1 MTEVYS
7 FPQSFAQ
14 QQLWFLEQLQP
25 GLVAYNLALAVRL
38 SGPLAPNCLEAA
50 LGTIVE
56 RHESL
61 RTTFRHGVRSP
72 EQVVTANNSFHLSLV
87 DLSSSPSDGREEEA
101 LRLASI
107 EGQRSFDLTNGPL
120 LRAVLYKVE
129 SDHHVLMVS
138 MHHIVSDGW
147 SIGIFMRELGAAYD
161 FISAGLEVALP
172 ELPIQYPDYSE
183 WQRDFLQGETYGR
196 LLSYWRD
203 RLQGA
208 PSILEVP
215 ADHPR
220 PAVERHLGT
229 QLRFDVPLP
238 VAQKAMMLARHE
250 GMTLFMVLLA
260 VFKVLLFRY
269 TGQADILV
277 GSPTAGRDRP
287 ELEGLIG
294 LFANTLVLRTDLSGD
309 PAFRGLLKR
318 VCDGCLG
325 AYANQ
330 AMPFDKLVEE
340 LRPQRDLSHNPL
352 FQVEFALQNTPFR
365 PLSLRNLT
373 VTPLNLERRAAH
385 HDLSLHIEETSS
397 GLTGL
402 FEYST
407 DLFEAET
414 VSRMSGH
421 FVTLL
426 SAAVA
431 EPDCRISDLP
441 LLTDAERA
449 QILVGWNATGR
460 AYPETTIPRLI
471 EEQARRTPTATALVF
486 RGRAMSYDE
495 LNLRANQLAHY
506 LRRLGVGP
514 EVLVGICLERSF
526 EMVVG
531 LLGILKAGGA
541 YVPIDPLYPPDRQA
555 YMIQDSCAPVLLTQ
569 AKLAGGLAK
578 TGPRVV
584 ALDTEWEEIAREPGE
599 NLESSAGPD
608 NLAYVIYTSGSTGKP
623 KGVEVCHRA
632 VVNFL
637 NSMRITPGIEE
648 GDTLLSVTTLSFDIF
663 GLELWLPLV
672 TGAKTVIVSHQV
684 AMDGTALAEAM
695 LRNGATMMQATPSTW
710 RLLLQSGWEG
720 NPRLKILCGGEAW
733 SQDLAK
739 QLQPKC
745 KTLWNMYGPTETTIW
760 SAVQEVLGD
769 GVLVGHPIANTQF
782 YVVDSRLQ
790 PVPVGLPG
798 ELLIG
803 GDGLARGYFNRPEFT
818 SEKFIPDPFRADGNS
833 RLYRTGDL
841 VRYRADGLLEFLGR
855 IDHQVKI
862 RGFRIELGE
871 IETALKRHAG
881 VQQAVVVVRED
892 TPNNQRLVAYFVS
905 SDEQPPDLSELR
917 NLLKQ
922 HLPDY
927 MVPSDCVA
935 LRELPLT
942 PNGKIDRKALPPP
955 ERTRAEDSEYAAP
968 RDAFEKYLCEAW
980 ANVLGVDRVGIRDN
994 FFDLG
999 GHSLLAVQ
1007 LWRSVQ
1013 RILPGEEL
1021 PLSALLE
1028 APTVEQFA
1036 VRLRNIKGDQYQL
1049 LVRMRPGSSTRPPF
1063 FCVHGR
1069 GGNVLNMRPLAMA
1082 LPADLP
1088 FYCFQ
1093 AKGLDGSQPF
1103 ESLEEAARCYIDEM
1117 RRVQPH
1123 GPYYLGGTCYGGL
1136 VAFEM
1141 AHTLEELGEAVA
1153 VLVLLDTANPAFF
1166 KSLSQRERFLGG
1178 VQFYARRATWHA
1190 RTILSKPM
1198 DEWVG
1203 YINGRAKGL
1212 YEYVRKSEEEAAL
1225 ATAEREMA
1233 EITGTPLGEKLK
1245 RVIQANHIAASKFVP
1260 KPYGGDVLI
1269 FRASE
1274 RYLNPYDDY
1283 YLGWESIVRGGIE
1296 CFEIE
1301 GDHMSILDQPTVG
1314 LLAEKLDAKLLELVT
1329 RRPKPSVEMDLVATA
1344 GR

>member
-1 MTEVYS
+1 MTQVYS
-7 FPQSFAQ
+7 FRQSFAQ

-38 SGPLAPNCLEAA
+38 SGPLAPDCLESA
-50 LGTIVE
+50 LRTIIE

-61 RTTFRHGVRSP
+61 RTTFRHGTGSP
-72 EQVVTANNSFHLSLV
+72 EQVVTTENAFRLLLV
-87 DLSSSPSDGREEEA
+87 DLSSSSSDGREEEA
-101 LRLASI
+101 LHLASI
-107 EGQRSFDLTNGPL
+107 EGQRPFDLTNGPL
-120 LRAVLYKVE
+120 LRAVLYRLE
-129 SDHHVLMVS
+129 SEHHVLMVS

-147 SIGIFMRELGAAYD
+147 SIGVFMQELGAAYD
-161 FISAGLEVALP
+161 SISTGLDIALP
-172 ELPIQYPDYSE
+172 ELPVQYLDYSE
-183 WQRDFLQGETYGR
+183 WQWDFLQGEQYER

-203 RLQGA
+203 RLHGA
-208 PSILEVP
+208 PSILEIP

-229 QLRFDVPLP
+229 QLRFDVPLS
-238 VAQKAMMLARHE
+238 VAQKAVMLARHE

-277 GSPTAGRDRP
+277 GSPIAGRERP

-294 LFANTLVLRTDLSGD
+294 LFANTIVLRTDLAGD
-309 PAFRGLLKR
+309 HSFRGVLKR
-318 VCDGCLG
+318 VRDTCLG

-330 AMPFDKLVEE
+330 AMPFHKLVEE
-340 LRPQRDLSHNPL
+340 LRPQRDLSHNPI

-373 VTPLNLERRAAH
+373 IKPLKLERRAAH
-385 HDLSLHIEETSS
+385 YDLSLHIEETST
-397 GLTGL
+397 GLAGL
-402 FEYST
+402 FEYNT
-407 DLFEAET
+407 DLFEADSL
-414 VSRMSGH
+414 SRMSGH
-421 FVTLL
+421 FLTLL
-426 SAAVA
+426 SAAMA
-431 EPDCRISDLP
+431 KPDSRISELP
-441 LLTDAERA
+441 LLTDGERE
-449 QILVGWNATGR
+449 QILMAWNATNR
-460 AYPETTIPRLI
+460 AYPEKNIPRLI
-471 EEQARRTPTATALVF
+471 EEQVRRTPMATALVF
-486 RGRAMSYDE
+486 KDRAMTYEE
-495 LNLRANQLAHY
+495 LNLRANQLARY

-514 EVLVGICLERSF
+514 EVLVGICIERSF

-541 YVPIDPLYPPDRQA
+541 YVPIDPLYPADRQA
-555 YMIQDSCAPVLLTQ
+555 HMVQDSCAAVLLTQ
-569 AKLAGGLAK
+569 AKLAAGLAK
-578 TGPRVV
+578 TGPQIL
-584 ALDTEWEEIAREPGE
+584 ALDTDWEEIAREPAE
-599 NLESSAGPD
+599 NLENSAGPD
-608 NLAYVIYTSGSTGKP
+608 NLAYVIYTSGSTGNP
-623 KGVEVCHRA
+623 KGVEICHRA

-637 NSMRITPGIEE
+637 NSMRITPGIEP

-672 TGAKTVIVSHQV
+672 TGAKMVIVSHEV
-684 AMDGTALAEAM
+684 AMDGTALADAM
-695 LRNGATMMQATPSTW
+695 LRNGATVMQATPSTW
-710 RLLLQSGWEG
+710 RLLLQSGWKG
-720 NPRLKILCGGEAW
+720 DTKLKILCGGEAW
-733 SQDLAK
+733 PQDLAE
-739 QLQPKC
+739 QLLPKC
-745 KTLWNMYGPTETTIW
+745 QTLWNMYGPTETTIW
-760 SAVQEVLGD
+760 SAVQEVRGD

-782 YVVDSRLQ
+782 YVVDSHLQ

-818 SEKFIPDPFRADGNS
+818 SEKFIPDPFKANGNC

-841 VRYRADGLLEFLGR
+841 VRYRPDGLLEFLGR

-871 IETALKRHAG
+871 IETALKRDAR

-892 TPNNQRLVAYFVS
+892 TPDDKRLVAYFVP
-905 SDEQPPDLSELR
+905 SDERPPDISDLR
-917 NLLKQ
+917 NLLKL

-927 MVPSDCVA
+927 MVPSDFVA

-942 PNGKIDRKALPPP
+942 PNGKIDRKALRPP
-955 ERTRAEDSEYAAP
+955 ERTRAPEIEYVAP

-980 ANVLGVDRVGIRDN
+980 AGVLGVDRVGIRDN

-1013 RILPGEEL
+1013 RILPGEQL

-1036 VRLRNIKGDQYQL
+1036 VRLRNINGKQYQL
-1049 LVRMRPGSSTRPPF
+1049 LVRMRSGSSTRPPF

-1103 ESLEEAARCYIDEM
+1103 DSLEETARCYVDEM

-1141 AHTLEELGEAVA
+1141 AHTLQDLGEAVA
-1153 VLVLLDTANPAFF
+1153 VLILLDTANPTFL
-1166 KSLSQRERFLGG
+1166 KTLSQRERFLGG
-1178 VQFYARRATWHA
+1178 VQFYARRAAWHA
-1190 RTILSKPM
+1190 RTIASKPIV
-1198 DEWVG
+1198 EWVE

-1212 YEYVRKSEEEAAL
+1212 YEYLRKSEEEAAL

-1233 EITGTPLGEKLK
+1233 EVSEGPLGEKLR
-1245 RVIQANHIAASKFVP
+1245 RVIQANHFAASKFAP
-1260 KPYGGDVLI
+1260 KPYGGNVLI

-1274 RYLNPYDDY
+1274 RYLNPYDDHF
-1283 YLGWESIVRGGIE
+1283 LGWESVARGRIE
-1296 CFEIE
+1296 CFEFE

-1314 LLAEKLDAKLLELVT
+1314 LLAEKLDAKLLQLAT
-1329 RRPKPSVEMDLVATA
+1329 QQPSI
-1344 GR
+1344 